1 MEYTARQLNK
11 QDIFFNIM
19 IEYIKG
25 EITELTPASVTVE
38 CNGIGY
44 FANISLN
51 TYSALNGKKNVQLF
65 IYEAIREDACTLF
78 GFADRHEREIF
89 LHLIS
94 VSGVGPGTGRMILSS
109 LNSREL
115 ETVIASQNAEVLQ
128 SVKGIGA
135 KTAQRIII
143 DLKDK
148 IKLTGESSSAQAA
161 DSKRI
166 SDIGKEAVSAL
177 IMLGFSKPASEKV
190 VARIAKESPSLPVE
204 QIIKEALKRM

>member
-1 MEYTARQLNK
+1 
-11 QDIFFNIM
+11 M
-19 IEYIKG
+19 IDYIKG
-25 EITELTPASVTVE
+25 EITEITPASVTVE
-38 CNGIGY
+38 CNGMGY

-51 TYSALNGKKNVQLF
+51 TYSALNGVKSARLYIF
-65 IYEAIREDACTLF
+65 ESIREDAHVLF

-109 LNSREL
+109 LSSREL
-115 ETVIASQNAEVLQ
+115 EAAIASENVTLLQ

-148 IKLTGESSSAQAA
+148 IKFTEDGSSVKIPA
-161 DSKRI
+161 KTFI
-166 SDIGKEAVSAL
+166 SGVGQEAVSAL
-177 IMLGFSKPASEKV
+177 IMLGFSKPSSEKV
-190 VARIAKESPSLPVE
+190 VAKITKETPSLPVE
-204 QIIKEALKRM
+204 GIIKEALKRM